1 VETVLPALVSA
12 IWKRF
17 EKYKAEAL
25 KSRAL
30 ADYDKEDMIVDLVA
44 IAYSLTARLYGQRR
58 AKRKTERIVQE
69 LQTEEKHEAC

>member
-1 VETVLPALVSA
+1 LVSA

-25 KSRAL
+25 KSSARA
-30 ADYDKEDMIVDLVA
+30 DKDKEDLIADLVD
-44 IAYSLTARLYGQRR
+44 IVYSCTARLQRQRR

-69 LQTEEKHEAC
+69 LQTEEKYEAC